1 MTPTDLDQLVA
12 ALSTP
17 FHADPGFWIGLV
29 VGVVGI
35 VVSAVGL
42 WFSLRAFREA
52 REAKLAAREA
62 GRTVKRQTI
71 VVELT
76 EVTQRLD
83 QIERDIDFL
92 TARQRLNDA
101 SRRVHRLLAA
111 YRDHEGYTQACT
123 ELFNALT
130 HARQQLETAYPE
142 QPGSKPE
149 GTPVYFAVESGFAS
163 VSDRIATIIGLFE
176 NQSIESQ
183 DERHA

>member
-1 MTPTDLDQLVA
+1 M
-12 ALSTP
+12 AL
-17 FHADPGFWIGLV
+17 
-29 VGVVGI
+29 VGI
-35 VVSAVGL
+35 VISAFGV

-71 VVELT
+71 VVDLA

-111 YRDHEGYTQACT
+111 YRDRQDYAQACS
-123 ELFNALT
+123 ELFEALT
-130 HARQQLETAYPE
+130 RARQSLETVYPPKLE
-142 QPGSKPE
+142 GRPE

-176 NQSIESQ
+176 NRSIESQ